1 MKNPSLYI
9 GFTLVSDEAD
19 GHQRVSTFDGLSYHG
34 MDGLQIT
41 MVQDLLV
48 EEFAERFD
56 ALKQDMRRRLVD
68 MGYVNE
74 INNGG
79 VDPKLVED
87 GRALVSDS
95 GKGKGNRPA

>member
-19 GHQRVSTFDGLSYHG
+19 GHTRVSTFDGLSYHG

-48 EEFAERFD
+48 EEFAEDFD
-56 ALKQDMRRRLVD
+56 VLKQRMRKRLVD
-68 MGYVNE
+68 MGYANE
-74 INNGG
+74 IQNGG
-79 VDPKLVED
+79 ADPKFVEE
-87 GRALVSDS
+87 GRVLVSDS
-95 GKGKGNRPA
+95 GKGKKPA

>member
-48 EEFAERFD
+48 DEFAERFD
-56 ALKQDMRRRLVD
+56 ALKQDMRVRLVE
-68 MGYVNE
+68 MGYANE
-74 INNGG
+74 LNLGNATAEEIE
-79 VDPKLVED
+79 K
-87 GRALVSDS
+87 GRTVTN
-95 GKGKGNRPA
+95 KGKGNRPA

>member
-9 GFTLVSDEAD
+9 GFTLISDEED

-34 MDGLQIT
+34 MDGVQIT

-56 ALKQDMRRRLVD
+56 ALKQDMRVRLVE
-68 MGYVNE
+68 MGYANELTLGNATPEE
-74 INNGG
+74 INA
-79 VDPKLVED
+79 
-87 GRALVSDS
+87 GREVIK
-95 GKGKGNRPA
+95 KGKGNRPA